1 MVLTKKFTI
10 SSPAKINLY
19 LKFFKKRNNNLHEI
33 ESLVSHISLFDKI
46 EISNSKKTRVNFFG
60 KFSNLISSHDNSVIK
75 ILNILKKK
83 NKKIKNKNFLIKV
96 FKNIPVGAGL
106 GGGTSNAV
114 SILFFLIK
122 KFKLKLGKKVMNDL
136 LNQIGTDSY
145 NFINPYSKILYGTG
159 TKFKLFKSKIN
170 LNLLLIF
177 PNIPNYTKEIYVL
190 NNNFSVKNRSN
201 IYIKNFC
208 KDKFKFL
215 KTNQNDLLEA
225 AQKNNPRIKN
235 LMIFIKKKQ
244 FSNLIQMS
252 GSGSCCYVVF
262 KNKKNLLKCQKFVK
276 KQYKSYWTAVVKT
289 IK

>member
-1 MVLTKKFTI
+1 
-10 SSPAKINLY
+10 
-19 LKFFKKRNNNLHEI
+19 
-33 ESLVSHISLFDKI
+33 KI

-252 GSGSCCYVVF
+252 GSGSCCYV
-262 KNKKNLLKCQKFVK
+262 
-276 KQYKSYWTAVVKT
+276 
-289 IK
+289 